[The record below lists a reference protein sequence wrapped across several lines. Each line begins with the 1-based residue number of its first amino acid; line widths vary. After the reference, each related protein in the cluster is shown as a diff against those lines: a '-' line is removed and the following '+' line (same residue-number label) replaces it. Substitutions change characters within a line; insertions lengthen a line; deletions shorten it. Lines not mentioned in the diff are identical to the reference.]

1 MTLVGDAV
9 GVARGTAVSV
19 QLVGR
24 AAEQEAL
31 RAHLAADPA
40 GRPPV
45 VLVSGEAGVG
55 KTALAESV
63 LAGAAG
69 AVRRGRAG
77 EWHAAA
83 YDVLAQVLRPGP
95 AGDDTLAAVLPELGA
110 PAGPVNRSLLAAAI
124 RTALGGGPA
133 AVLLDDLQWADD
145 DTLDLLPALADALRD
160 GPVLLV
166 GCYRSDELPR
176 GHRLRAMRAELRRR
190 GLLAELPLGPLSRD
204 DVRAML
210 ADSVPPAVAE
220 QIADRAEGLP
230 FAVEELAAATAG
242 RGPGPDTG
250 VPTGIREAVLLRT
263 SRLPAGPRSVLAA
276 AAVLGT
282 EFPVDAAV
290 RLAGADAWP
299 EELAG
304 SGLVT
309 TVAGGRAA
317 FRHALTRDAVYADV
331 PWSRRRALHRA
342 AADLL
347 AGAPPLV
354 AAHLLAAREM
364 DGARAAL
371 LAAAGGYRRV
381 HAYRDA
387 AGALRTALDLWPDG
401 TDPAGR
407 LAVVDALAEC
417 AEMCADHAEAVAL
430 LAELVD
436 GSTEPLARAGAYRRL
451 ALAHELLGQW
461 DRALAAREA
470 AAAGYAAA
478 GRPAEAATDRIAAG
492 LHLRSAASFRA
503 ALDVLDLA
511 RADAA
516 AADRP
521 DLAVRVAG
529 FRGNVLARMG
539 RSTEGIA
546 VVRTALDQALEAGLT
561 APAAELYQRLADS
574 LEHSG
579 DYRAATSAY
588 ASAYQFCDVHD
599 QETAGQLC
607 RACVTAVLFV
617 SGQWDRAIDICRE
630 VLDAAGPPHP
640 RAVAAGVLGLVH
652 AMRGQPGRARP
663 LLLEARSIAT
673 RIELVAMELLS
684 AWGLAV
690 LDDAAGNS
698 MAAAEQA
705 RAILARW
712 RQTEECHY
720 TVPVLQWASTFFAA
734 SGLVEP
740 ARGCAAA
747 LSVIAGRTAQPEA
760 RAALAHALGE
770 AALLDDSAATAAAE
784 LTGAA
789 GQFVALE
796 LPVAAVQAQH
806 RAAVALVRAGDRTAA
821 VPVLRT
827 ALATAQALRADY
839 LCGPIAATLAELG
852 QRAGRRRSRTT
863 PGGLSGRE
871 VEVMRL
877 VAMGRTSRQIG
888 TELFLSPR
896 TVEMHVQNSMVKLGC
911 RTRAEAVRHLAEL
924 GLTGSA
930 GGAGGAGGTAGTG
943 GTGGTVGA

>member
-1 MTLVGDAV
+1 MTVMGDAV
-9 GVARGTAVSV
+9 GMAARGTA
-19 QLVGR
+19 LVGR
-24 AAEQEAL
+24 GTEQAAL
-31 RAHLAADPA
+31 RAHLAAPPA
-40 GRPPV
+40 DRPPV

-63 LAGAAG
+63 LAGLL
-69 AVRRGRAG
+69 VRRGRAG
-77 EWHAAA
+77 EWRAAA

-95 AGDDTLAAVLPELGA
+95 PAAALAPVLPELGP

-124 RTALGGGPA
+124 RTALGGGPR

-145 DTLDLLPALADALRD
+145 DTLDLLPALADALRG

-190 GLLAELPLGPLSRD
+190 GLLAELPLAPLDRA
-204 DVRAML
+204 DVLAML
-210 ADSVPPAVAE
+210 GSFPAAVAE
-220 QIADRAEGLP
+220 AIADRAEGLP
-230 FAVEELAAATAG
+230 FAVEELAAATAA
-242 RGPGPDTG
+242 RGPGPDAG

-263 SRLPAGPRSVLAA
+263 SRLPAVPCAVLAA

-282 EFPVDAAV
+282 EFAVDAAV
-290 RLAGADAWP
+290 RLAGAGAWP
-299 EELAG
+299 DELAG

-309 TVAGGRAA
+309 AVAGGRAA
-317 FRHALTRDAVYADV
+317 FRHALTRDAVYADI
-331 PWSRRRALHRA
+331 PWSRRRALHRI

-347 AGAPPLV
+347 AASPARPGTAAVV
-354 AAHLLAAREM
+354 AAHLLAARELA
-364 DGARAAL
+364 GARAAL
-371 LAAAGGYRRV
+371 LDAADGYRRV

-387 AGALRTALDLWPDG
+387 AGALRTALDLWPDATAG
-401 TDPAGR
+401 RDGGGR

-430 LAELVD
+430 LTELVD
-436 GSTEPLARAGAYRRL
+436 GSVEPLARASAGRRL

-470 AAAGYAAA
+470 AAAGYVAA
-478 GRPAEAATDRIAAG
+478 GRPAEAATERIAAAA
-492 LHLRSAASFRA
+492 HLRSAASFRA
-503 ALDVLDLA
+503 ALEILDLA
-511 RADAA
+511 RADAV
-516 AADRP
+516 AADRT
-521 DLAVRVAG
+521 DLVLRVDG
-529 FRGNVLARMG
+529 HRGNALARLG
-539 RSTEGIA
+539 RGAEG
-546 VVRTALDQALEAGLT
+546 VRTVRAALDGALAAGLT
-561 APAAELYQRLADS
+561 GAAAEIYQRLADA

-579 DYRAATSAY
+579 DYRGATSTY
-588 ASAYQFCDVHD
+588 ASAYEFCDVHGQD
-599 QETAGQLC
+599 TTGQLC

-617 SGQWDRAIDICRE
+617 SGQWDRALEICRV
-630 VLDAAGPPHP
+630 VLDGTGPAHP
-640 RAVAAGVLGLVH
+640 RAVAAGILGLVH

-690 LDDAAGNS
+690 LDDAAGNAV
-698 MAAAEQA
+698 AADQQA

-712 RQTEECHY
+712 QQTEESHY
-720 TVPVLQWASTFFAA
+720 AVPVLQWASTFFAA
-734 SGLVEP
+734 AGAGEQSR
-740 ARGCAAA
+740 ACAAA
-747 LSVIAGRTAQPEA
+747 LSAIAGRTAQPEA

-770 AALLDDSAATAAAE
+770 AALLDGSPATAAAE
-784 LTGAA
+784 LTGAVA
-789 GQFVALE
+789 GFTALE

-806 RAAVALVRAGDRTAA
+806 RAGVALARAGDRAAA
-821 VPVLRT
+821 VPVLWA
-827 ALATAQALRADY
+827 ALATAQGLRADY
-839 LCGPIAATLAELG
+839 LGGPITAALTELG
-852 QRAGRRRSRTT
+852 QRVGRRRSGTT

-877 VAMGRTSRQIG
+877 VAMGRTSRQIA

-924 GLTGSA
+924 GLTGGRAAA
-930 GGAGGAGGTAGTG
+930 GSPAGTQRG
-943 GTGGTVGA
+943 Q